1 MRNTWIICLEV
12 RNNPEKSGLM
22 PDVVER
28 LKLGTR
34 KGLALPDESAAY
46 QLVGG
51 VTATKAKTG
60 SWSERTTSHTGTET
74 RSRHLRVAAVENF
87 SQWAKA

>member
-1 MRNTWIICLEV
+1 MDKTCKSSAEHPVAILGVRSGARVRNTWIICLEV
-12 RNNPEKSGLM
+12 RNNSAKAGLM

-51 VTATKAKTG
+51 VTAHQGKDG
-60 SWSERTTSHTGTET
+60 
-74 RSRHLRVAAVENF
+74 
-87 SQWAKA
+87 